1 MNSPTENKEFLF
13 GDILPQKYKME
24 AEDVLPYY
32 VYKQILATCLKT
44 GTLQRHYRLNNDFVR
59 KYISGEGEGAAQES
73 AWCSPSAFR
82 EEGTLLIGSMS
93 LPECESAGTVS
104 VVLLDSTEK
113 QSYYISDAELMYA
126 MSLIGDDL
134 MKDCAVIETVYS
146 LEGRVGISFS
156 FFYTKDHD
164 LLDKVRKAEGFAK
177 FCDCNAALS
186 FRSVSASR
194 YEAFTQQGYAEKFFR
209 NKSVLIAFVRT
220 LAEYVHPTK
229 GLKTLDKRAVRLF
242 EELYGGDLPS
252 TLSERKLFFREMSSS
267 AGPLSYTQ
275 GGSNFLLT
283 KLKELCEM
291 LGIRYWLYYG
301 SLLGAKRHAGFI
313 PWDDDIDIGLM
324 RSDLERLRSFL
335 KNDKYFS
342 VDVLYNTEWADRV
355 YKFRFRGDYLPVYVD
370 LFPFDYCSG
379 EAEKIWDNLKKI
391 KGEMVRKFREE
402 EQKSG
407 CAYRRSFE
415 VPAEHLAVINGFFDE
430 FGQKAKKML
439 GITEGKAD
447 KIVYGYDNVFLSDWL
462 QVFSVSET
470 MPLEKALF
478 NGVEYPVFKNGDEVL
493 QKNYRAPYTLPDDIV
508 SHRHTERMSAESIA
522 KLNLLTEQLKE
533 YKF

>member
-32 VYKQILATCLKT
+32 VYKQILATCPKT

-313 PWDDDIDIGLM
+313 PWDADIDIGLM

-391 KGEMVRKFREE
+391 KGEMVRKFREWFRC
-402 EQKSG
+402 SLT
-407 CAYRRSFE
+407 R
-415 VPAEHLAVINGFFDE
+415 
-430 FGQKAKKML
+430 
-439 GITEGKAD
+439 
-447 KIVYGYDNVFLSDWL
+447 
-462 QVFSVSET
+462 ET
-470 MPLEKALF
+470 
-478 NGVEYPVFKNGDEVL
+478 N
-493 QKNYRAPYTLPDDIV
+493 
-508 SHRHTERMSAESIA
+508 
-522 KLNLLTEQLKE
+522 
-533 YKF
+533 